1 MSWVSVGVAAAQLV
15 GTGIKAGADSVTD
28 CGKECR
34 TLCKARTGGL
44 FSGRKECKNICK
56 SKCVQQLTPEERKI
70 EQEEAE
76 KQRKKTNAIYAIAG
90 FIFLIALGIS
100 LYYLFKKK

>member
-1 MSWVSVGVAAAQLV
+1 MSWVSVGVQAAKLV

-34 TLCKARTGGL
+34 TLCKTRTGII
-44 FSGRKECKNICK
+44 FSGRKDCKNICK
-56 SKCVQQLTPEERKI
+56 SNCIQRLTPEELKI

-76 KQRKKTNAIYAIAG
+76 KERKRTNTIYAIAG
-90 FIFLIALGIS
+90 FVFLIALGIS
-100 LYYLFKKK
+100 LYYVFKKK